1 MLLLTGLPPLPAP
14 ASCTSLPSLT
24 FSSSCS
30 SSGLLLIRL
39 LYTLSAFSRR
49 ELILAT
55 AFFGSSSEVRK
66 FFLSSSVSIGSTA
79 QQGLAV
85 RLYSNLA
92 YLQKPQLLQKKG
104 SFSS

>member
-49 ELILAT
+49 EFILAT
-55 AFFGSSSEVRK
+55 AFFP
-66 FFLSSSVSIGSTA
+66 SSSVSIGSTA

>member
-1 MLLLTGLPPLPAP
+1 M
-14 ASCTSLPSLT
+14 
-24 FSSSCS
+24 
-30 SSGLLLIRL
+30 LLIRL

-55 AFFGSSSEVRK
+55 A

-92 YLQKPQLLQKKG
+92 YLQKPQLLQRKG